1 MFLSLLAW
9 ISFVGVSI
17 EAGGLLVNFV
27 VSLIKPEIVENLC
40 QKLNLLDLYTDQKI
54 LFFGI
59 YGFILPLA
67 FLKSV
72 FFYRVITLLQ
82 KLKMSNPFTSYLTS
96 QIAGMAYFSL
106 TVGAI
111 TYLAGQIA
119 ESMFVQ
125 DFVREQLQAFW
136 SDSGAFIL
144 IGGLIYITAISL
156 KKGVRIQNEDDLIS

>member
-27 VSLIKPEIVENLC
+27 VSLIKPEIVENLY

-82 KLKMSNPFTSYLTS
+82 KLKMSNPFISHLTS

-106 TVGAI
+106 VVGAI

-119 ESMFVQ
+119 ESMLVQ

-136 SDSGAFIL
+136 SDSGAYIL
-144 IGGLIYITAISL
+144 MGGLIYITAISL